1 MQVNRVHALDTA
13 VDPTRARSV
22 RSANPVCVCVFG
34 NLMNA
39 HRTVRCPRGR
49 LLVPRQHPLRLR
61 SAQPCEECASEYSG
75 ITFCMPSTCDA
86 CFSSDNNGVAFCCDV
101 PSCCEKGWE
110 LCEPCALL
118 PHLAVALGAAPA
130 DHFNDGSDGGGSS
143 SSSSGSGSGDGSGGS
158 GGGGAV
164 AVADLHAVRDT
175 LDTLNK
181 SVLSAPLRALVVV
194 FGQRVPA
201 SFLEGTFDSSLNGYG
216 AELHAGTC
224 GDTLRLGELLGL
236 PQLSEDQ
243 RMVSNAMARI
253 NRECSSKAYCPGADK
268 MPLEELRSLVA
279 NGHLKL
285 RTTRF
290 ARGNTLLHLVSGRY
304 WPDATLVR
312 RFIVDIRRIAD
323 PVAARAVL
331 EATTSD
337 GDTALHG
344 AVHSSQFGIVRALV
358 EEAGADAARPD
369 TRRRNKPGLGE
380 TPYVFRVRAKEM
392 WVGEWVRW
400 MVWGG

>member
-1 MQVNRVHALDTA
+1 MWLPRYAT
-13 VDPTRARSV
+13 S
-22 RSANPVCVCVFG
+22 
-34 NLMNA
+34 MNA

-49 LLVPRQHPLRLR
+49 LLVPRQHPLRPR
-61 SAQPCEECASEYSG
+61 SAQPCKECASEYSG

-86 CFSSDNNGVAFCCDV
+86 CFSSDNHGVAFRCEV

-130 DHFNDGSDGGGSS
+130 DHFNDGSGSGGG
-143 SSSSGSGSGDGSGGS
+143 GGDGSGGS

-164 AVADLHAVRDT
+164 AVADLHAVREP

-181 SVLSAPLRALVVV
+181 NVLSAPLRALVVV

-201 SFLEGTFDSSLNGYG
+201 SFLKGTFDSALNGYG

-243 RMVSNAMARI
+243 RVVSNAMARI

-268 MPLEELRSLVA
+268 MPLEELRSLVS

-304 WPDATLVR
+304 WPDITLVR

-323 PVAARAVL
+323 PAVARAVM

-380 TPYVFRVRAKEM
+380 TPYVFRVRAGGCVKVM
-392 WVGEWVRW
+392 WVDGV
-400 MVWGG
+400 GGLWAFVFACKRVGA